1 MKPTYHLILSCLLMA
16 LPSSAATSVSVK
28 LQFDMSKGVEKQLTV
43 DGTRLDYIAFEGLS
57 YVANPVEPAYQQLNI
72 YLPKAYLQQQAVGRY
87 NAKNAPIF
95 LPNHVGGYMPALP
108 KAPGLGRDGKPD
120 AIAQALAHGLV
131 VVSPGTRGRT
141 LQNEAG
147 VFTGK
152 APAAIVDLKAVV
164 RYLKFNDNL
173 MPGDAERIISNGT
186 SAGGALSALLG
197 ASGDAAEY
205 KAYLDEIGA
214 APGSDAIYAVSSY
227 CPITNLEH
235 ADLAYEWMF
244 HSIHEATRPKR
255 SGGPAFGPADAQGAM
270 AAQPEQGRQPRP
282 TGAPMFNTG
291 PMSPEQI
298 KVSALLATS
307 FPAYLNSLQLSW
319 QGQPM
324 QLDTEGAGS
333 FRGYLL
339 HQLERSAERAQQ
351 DRKDVGSVSWLHATK
366 QGFTADWDSYI
377 LSTGR
382 LKKAPAF
389 DSLDLSSGENSLF
402 GDHANDSRHFTDWG
416 LAHHSGSSKNS
427 GKLAPTQVIN
437 MMNPMN
443 FIGKS
448 QVSTAAHWRIRHGTA
463 DNDTALAVPAM
474 LALKLE
480 NTGKHVDFALPFGQS
495 HGGDYDLPELFDWI
509 AKLPR

>member
-1 MKPTYHLILSCLLMA
+1 MKPTYNLIFSGLLIA
-16 LPSSAATSVSVK
+16 LPASAGTSAPDK
-28 LQFDMSKGVEKQLTV
+28 LQFDPTKGVEKQLTV
-43 DGTRLDYIAFEGLS
+43 DGTSYHYIAYEGLS

-72 YLPKAYLQQQAVGRY
+72 YLPKAYVQDQAVGRY

-120 AIAQALAHGLV
+120 AMAQALAHGLV

-164 RYLKFNDNL
+164 RYLKFNDSL

-205 KAYLDEIGA
+205 KPYLDEIGA

-255 SGGPAFGPADAQGAM
+255 AGGPAFGPAPAEIAM
-270 AAQPEQGRQPRP
+270 PGQSDQDRPRRP
-282 TGAPMFNTG
+282 AGAPMFNTG
-291 PMSPEQI
+291 PMSAEQI
-298 KVSALLATS
+298 KVSELLAAK
-307 FPAYLNSLQLSW
+307 FPAYLNSLQLHW

-324 QLDTEGAGS
+324 KLNEDGS
-333 FRGYLL
+333 GTFRSYLL
-339 HQLERSAERAQQ
+339 HQLEVSASRSKQQ
-351 DRKDVGSVSWLHATK
+351 GKDIESVNWLTAT
-366 QGFTADWDSYI
+366 QSGFTADWDRYI
-377 LSTGR
+377 ASTGR

-402 GDHANDSRHFTDWG
+402 GDSRIDSRHFTEWG
-416 LAHHSGSSKNS
+416 QAHHTGPSKNPE
-427 GKLAPTQVIN
+427 KLAPAQVIN

-443 FIGKS
+443 FIGKP
-448 QVSTAAHWRIRHGTA
+448 QVGTAAHWRIRHGTA

-480 NTGKHVDFALPFGQS
+480 NSGKQVDFAMPFGQS
-495 HGGDYDLPELFDWI
+495 HGGDYDLAELFDWI
-509 AKLPR
+509 AKLP